1 MAKDPGDAA
10 EGPKQRLFLAVE
22 VPRSAADVVAEA
34 IRPWREA
41 FPNARWVPSGNWHV
55 TLKFLGWT
63 PARLAPW
70 VEGIVEGIVGL
81 HRPMAPHIQGLGAFP
96 SVGRARVLWAGIED
110 PASGLAA
117 LVADLEAA
125 LAEEFRAEMRR
136 FHAHLTVARS
146 EPPLRLPAS
155 YAETPLVSESFVA
168 ERVVLFRSHAQGGST
183 KYEPLRTFAL
193 GG

>member
-10 EGPKQRLFLAVE
+10 EGPKQRLFLGFD
-22 VPRSAADVVAEA
+22 VPGPVTDVVTEA
-34 IRPWREA
+34 VRPWREA
-41 FPNARWVPSGNWHV
+41 FPNARWVPPANWHV

-70 VEGIVEGIVGL
+70 VGGIVEGVVVL
-81 HRPMAPHIQGLGAFP
+81 HRPIAPHVRGLGAFP

-110 PASGLAA
+110 PANGLAA
-117 LVADLEAA
+117 LVADLEKA
-125 LAEEFRAEMRR
+125 LAEEFRAEVRR

-146 EPPLRLPAS
+146 EPPFRLPAS
-155 YAETPLVSESFVA
+155 YAETSLVSEPFVVD
-168 ERVVLFRSHAQGGST
+168 RVVLFRSHIQGGST
-183 KYEPLRTFAL
+183 KYEPLRTFPL

>member
-1 MAKDPGDAA
+1 VAKDPGAAA
-10 EGPKQRLFLAVE
+10 EGPKQRLFLAVD
-22 VPRSAADVVAEA
+22 VPRSVADVVAEA
-34 IRPWREA
+34 IRPWHEA
-41 FPNARWVPSGNWHV
+41 FPSARWVPPANWHV

-70 VEGIVEGIVGL
+70 VEGIVEGIVAL
-81 HRPMAPHIQGLGAFP
+81 HRPIAPHIQGLGAFP

-110 PASGLAA
+110 PASGLSL
-117 LVADLEAA
+117 LVAELEAA

-155 YAETPLVSESFVA
+155 YPATPLVSEPFAV
-168 ERVVLFRSHAQGGST
+168 ERVVLFRSHLQDGST
-183 KYEPLRTFAL
+183 KYEPLRTFPL